1 MICGRAAPVCRRC
14 EVIVKSVI
22 PLPRA
27 SVLAGVMIVGIAA
40 GVIAAVAATVEVT
53 AAVRPDIVIALVIG
67 VPTVI
72 GLLTILLSGRRW
84 VTGLG
89 ASLLAVGPGWFATLA
104 TIQVVSG
111 G

>member
-1 MICGRAAPVCRRC
+1 MV
-14 EVIVKSVI
+14 ESVI

-27 SVLAGVMIVGIAA
+27 SVLAGVMIVGVAA
-40 GVIAAVAATVEVT
+40 GIVAAVAATVEVT

-67 VPTVI
+67 VPAVF
-72 GLLTILLSGRRW
+72 GLLTILASGRRW

-89 ASLLAVGPGWFATLA
+89 ALLLAMGPGWFGTLA
-104 TIQVVSG
+104 AIQVASG